1 MFMTRRHLAEIRPR
15 AKHDLRTHGSWFLS
29 DFRRTKSK
37 FFRWFFG
44 ALLFSTACCTH
55 QAAAHM
61 NCRPPQ
67 AKQSKLQHLAM
78 LPKAND
84 TAVQSTAKGGAKK
97 NRKFYRRR
105 NCSVGTRNVTS
116 NAFGSW
122 DARKY
127 LNFHVRSGA
136 WITHTPNA
144 IPCIKQDLYYRSQLH
159 I

>member
-29 DFRRTKSK
+29 DFRRTNSK
-37 FFRWFFG
+37 FFRWFL
-44 ALLFSTACCTH
+44 ADLLFSTACCTH
-55 QAAAHM
+55 QAAAYM

-105 NCSVGTRNVTS
+105 NCNVEYQKRHFKRVWILGCTKVLELS
-116 NAFGSW
+116 C
-122 DARKY
+122 KI
-127 LNFHVRSGA
+127 RSLDN
-136 WITHTPNA
+136 THAKCNTMHQTGF
-144 IPCIKQDLYYRSQLH
+144 IL
-159 I
+159 